1 MRAPISA
8 CFLQDAAAYDGAAG
22 IWGWMRRVVVGGV
35 VRRAVASAQA
45 AEAERGARAAGAW
58 DAEQL
63 EALKALG
70 LPASFGST
78 SSGVSAERAPA
89 VAAAPALPS
98 HTRGR
103 KRKKKRRKQHAVFA
117 PPVGARCD
125 AYYAGDGMWY
135 PVDVIAVE
143 SGGAPSSELQH
154 STNVFTVRFVGY
166 GDVEQL
172 PADWLRATGS
182 TAARRGARRRAP
194 LQAQPQLTAAESAEE
209 SLYAEWL
216 RACGLRAAPAG
227 AATASARA
235 GAVPGSGMRKYYAQR
250 YRLFSRFDDGILL
263 DEEGW
268 YSVTP
273 EVLAAHT
280 AARFA
285 ACRSAGCATGC
296 ARRRRSSS
304 LVVVDGFAGVGGN
317 AIQFALAGHQVSFLF
332 YLPLHFTRI
341 MITI

>member
-1 MRAPISA
+1 MMRAPISA
-8 CFLQDAAAYDGAAG
+8 VFLQDAAAYDGASG
-22 IWGWMRRVVVGGV
+22 IWGWMRRVVVGGA
-35 VRRAVASAQA
+35 VRRAVAA
-45 AEAERGARAAGAW
+45 ATAVECVRAARASSAW

-63 EALKALG
+63 EALEALG

-78 SSGVSAERAPA
+78 SGGASAERTP
-89 VAAAPALPS
+89 AAAAESPS
-98 HTRGR
+98 LSPSRTRRR

-135 PVDVIAVE
+135 PVDIIAVK

-154 STNVFTVRFVGY
+154 STSVFTVRFVGY

-182 TAARRGARRRAP
+182 TARRRRHAQP
-194 LQAQPQLTAAESAEE
+194 QPQPQPQPQLTALESAEE
-209 SLYAEWL
+209 ALYIEWL
-216 RACGLRAAPAG
+216 RAWGLHAARSRG
-227 AATASARA
+227 ASGSERA
-235 GAVPGSGMRKYYAQR
+235 GTGTCSNSGMRKYYAQR
-250 YRLFSRFDDGILL
+250 YRLFSRFDEGVQL

-285 ACRSAGCATGC
+285 SGFASRCAGG
-296 ARRRRSSS
+296 ARS

-317 AIQFALAGHQVSFLF
+317 AIQ
-332 YLPLHFTRI
+332 
-341 MITI
+341 